1 MLFGIVGIES
11 DWKKLEVGV
20 PQGPV
25 LGPLLFLVH
34 INVLMD
40 NITSQMRLFAND
52 SSLFTCVKG
61 INETHETLVKDL
73 HIVTDWAHRWKMV
86 FNPDI
91 TKQAIE
97 VIFSVK
103 KKMLYTQTKP

>member
-11 DWKKLEVGV
+11 DWKKLEAGV
-20 PQGPV
+20 RQGPV
-25 LGPLLFLVH
+25 LGPLLFLVY
-34 INVLMD
+34 INDLMN
-40 NITSQMRLFAND
+40 NIISQMRLFVDD
-52 SSLFTCVKG
+52 SPLFTCVKG

-73 HIVTDWAHRWKMV
+73 HIVTDWAHQWKMV
-86 FNPDI
+86 FNPNI

-103 KKMLYTQTKP
+103 KKMLYTRT

>member
-1 MLFGIVGIES
+1 
-11 DWKKLEVGV
+11 
-20 PQGPV
+20 
-25 LGPLLFLVH
+25 
-34 INVLMD
+34 MD
-40 NITSQMRLFAND
+40 IITSQMRLIADD
-52 SSLFTCVKG
+52 SSLFTGVKG

-73 HIVTDWAHRWKMV
+73 HIVTDWAHQWKMV

-103 KKMLYTQTKP
+103 QKCCTPGLNHEWSPHCKPWPY